1 LADPFSEIQ
10 PLIPRRMRVISR
22 KYFDNDAFRY
32 MNSRIVPINPKLS
45 HLSPVSPDLDWDR
58 VLSDWLAT
66 KRSPH
71 TQRVYRRDI
80 ENFLAD
86 LNLELGKFLTLDR
99 HKAFELVSRYKG
111 ELITKNLKSATINR
125 RLAAIKSL
133 VCFAYN
139 CGHCEFMLEA
149 VKSEKLSAYR
159 DTSGIDPEAFKRVL
173 GGIDRTSLKGI
184 RDYALMMLLWSNAL
198 RRSEVSKASIADF
211 DPVAKTLR
219 IFGKGRGNNSE
230 IVSLGTGTV
239 TAIMAWLSA
248 RGEHDPDKALFVSVN
263 AGYRDGRL
271 CTQAIYNIVSDRCQ
285 DAGIS
290 KVMSPH
296 RVRHSSITAALEA
309 TGGDVRRV
317 QKLSRHSSLNT
328 LLIYDDNRKNHQ
340 GEVTDLLDS
349 LV

>member
-1 LADPFSEIQ
+1 MNNNLV
-10 PLIPRRMRVISR
+10 LL
-22 KYFDNDAFRY
+22 
-32 MNSRIVPINPKLS
+32 NSRLS
-45 HLSPVSPDLDWDR
+45 HLTPVPPVTDWGR

-80 ENFLAD
+80 ENFLSD
-86 LNLELGKFLTLDR
+86 INLELGKFLSLDR
-99 HKAFELVSRYKG
+99 HGAYALVSRYKG
-111 ELITKNLKSATINR
+111 ELIKNNLKSATINR

-133 VCFAYN
+133 VSFSYN

-149 VKSEKLSAYR
+149 VKGEKLCSYR
-159 DTSGIDPEAFKRVL
+159 DTTGIDPETFKRVL
-173 GGIDRTSLKGI
+173 SAIDRTSLKGI

-198 RRSEVSKASIADF
+198 RRSEVSKANIGDF
-211 DPVAKTLR
+211 DQKSKTLR
-219 IFGKGRGNNSE
+219 IFGKGRGNNAE
-230 IVSLGTGTV
+230 TVSLGIGTV
-239 TAIMAWLSA
+239 TAIEAWLEA
-248 RGEHDPDKALFVSVN
+248 RGDVPPDKSLFVSVN
-263 AGYRDGRL
+263 IGYRDGRL
-271 CTQAIYNIVSDRCQ
+271 STQGIYNIVSDRCK
-285 DAGIS
+285 DAGIT
-290 KVMSPH
+290 KTMSPH

-340 GEVTDLLDS
+340 KEVSDLLDG

>member
-1 LADPFSEIQ
+1 MTSNLV
-10 PLIPRRMRVISR
+10 LL
-22 KYFDNDAFRY
+22 
-32 MNSRIVPINPKLS
+32 NSRLS
-45 HLSPVSPDLDWDR
+45 HLTPVPTVTDWGR

-80 ENFLAD
+80 ENFLSD
-86 LNLELGKFLTLDR
+86 INLELGKFLSLDR
-99 HKAFELVSRYKG
+99 HGAYALVSRYKG
-111 ELITKNLKSATINR
+111 ELIKNNLKSATINR

-133 VCFAYN
+133 VSFSYN
-139 CGHCEFMLEA
+139 CGHCDFMLES
-149 VKSEKLSAYR
+149 VKGEKLSAYR
-159 DTSGIDPEAFKRVL
+159 DTTGVDSETFKQVL
-173 GGIDRTSLKGI
+173 SAIDRGSLKGV

-198 RRSEVSKASIADF
+198 RRSEVSKANIGDF
-211 DPVAKTLR
+211 DQKSKTLR
-219 IFGKGRGNNSE
+219 IFGKGKGNNAE
-230 IVSLGTGTV
+230 TVSLGSGTV
-239 TAIMAWLSA
+239 MAIEAWLEA
-248 RGEHDPDKALFVSVN
+248 RGEHQPDKALFCSVN
-263 AGYRDGRL
+263 IGYRDGRL
-271 CTQAIYNIVSDRCQ
+271 CTQAIYDIVKSRCQ
-285 DAGIS
+285 AAGIS

-340 GEVTDLLDS
+340 GEVTDLLDG

>member
-1 LADPFSEIQ
+1 MS
-10 PLIPRRMRVISR
+10 
-22 KYFDNDAFRY
+22 DNVVLL
-32 MNSRIVPINPKLS
+32 NSKVS
-45 HLSPVSPDLDWDR
+45 HLSPVPPSTDWER
-58 VLSDWLAT
+58 VLTDWLAT

-71 TQRVYRRDI
+71 TQRVYQKDI

-86 LNLELGKFLTLDR
+86 LGTELGKFLTLDR

-111 ELITKNLKSATINR
+111 ELIQKGLKSATINR

-133 VCFAYN
+133 VSFSYN
-139 CGHCEFMLEA
+139 CGHSEFMLES
-149 VKSEKLSAYR
+149 VKGEKLCAYR
-159 DTSGIDPEAFKRVL
+159 DTTGVDSETFKRVL
-173 GGIDRTSLKGI
+173 EGIDRGSLKGI
-184 RDYALMMLLWSNAL
+184 RDYALLLLLWSNAL
-198 RRSEVSKASIADF
+198 RRSEVSKANIGDF
-211 DPVAKTLR
+211 DQKSKTLR

-263 AGYRDGRL
+263 AGYKDGRL

-285 DAGIS
+285 AAGIT

-296 RVRHSSITAALEA
+296 RIRHSSITAALEA

>member
-1 LADPFSEIQ
+1 
-10 PLIPRRMRVISR
+10 MRVISR

-219 IFGKGRGNNSE
+219 IFG
-230 IVSLGTGTV
+230 
-239 TAIMAWLSA
+239 
-248 RGEHDPDKALFVSVN
+248 
-263 AGYRDGRL
+263 GYRDGRL

-296 RVRHSSITAALEA
+296 RIRHSSITAALEA

-328 LLIYDDNRKNHQ
+328 LLIYDDNRKNLQ
-340 GEVTDLLDS
+340 GQITDLLDS

>member
-1 LADPFSEIQ
+1 MSDTLV
-10 PLIPRRMRVISR
+10 LL
-22 KYFDNDAFRY
+22 
-32 MNSRIVPINPKLS
+32 NSRLS
-45 HLSPVSPDLDWDR
+45 HLTPVSPSIDWKR
-58 VLSDWLAT
+58 VLTDWLAT

-71 TQRVYRRDI
+71 TRRVYQKDI
-80 ENFLAD
+80 DNFLSD
-86 LNLELGKFLTLDR
+86 IGTELGKFLTLDR
-99 HKAFELVSRYKG
+99 HGAYALVSRYKG
-111 ELITKNLKSATINR
+111 DLLQKGLKSATINR

-133 VCFAYN
+133 VCFSYN
-139 CGHCEFMLEA
+139 CGHCDFMLES
-149 VKSEKLSAYR
+149 VKSEKMSAYR
-159 DTSGIDPEAFKRVL
+159 DTSGVDCETFKRVL

-198 RRSEVSKASIADF
+198 RRSEVSRANIGDF
-211 DPVAKTLR
+211 DPTAKTLR
-219 IFGKGRGNNSE
+219 IYGKGRGNNSE

-239 TAIMAWLSA
+239 TAIEAWLEA
-248 RGEHDPDKALFVSVN
+248 RGEVTTDKALFVSVN
-263 AGYRDGRL
+263 LGYKDGRL
-271 CTQAIYNIVSDRCQ
+271 CTQSIYNIVSDRCQ
-285 DAGIS
+285 SAGIS
-290 KVMSPH
+290 KTMSPH

>member
-1 LADPFSEIQ
+1 MTNNLV
-10 PLIPRRMRVISR
+10 LL
-22 KYFDNDAFRY
+22 
-32 MNSRIVPINPKLS
+32 NSRLS
-45 HLSPVSPDLDWDR
+45 HLSPVSPSIDWER
-58 VLSDWLAT
+58 VLTDWLAT
-66 KRSPH
+66 KRSNH
-71 TQRVYRRDI
+71 TRRVYRRDI
-80 ENFLAD
+80 DNFLAD

-99 HKAFELVSRYKG
+99 HGAYALVSRYKG
-111 ELITKNLKSATINR
+111 ELIQKGLKSATINR

-133 VCFAYN
+133 VSFSYN
-139 CGHCEFMLEA
+139 CGHSDFMLEA

-159 DTSGIDPEAFKRVL
+159 DTSGVDCETFKRVL

-184 RDYALMMLLWSNAL
+184 RDYALLLLLWSNAL

-219 IFGKGRGNNSE
+219 IFGKGRGNQSE
-230 IVSLGTGTV
+230 IISLGSGTV
-239 TAIMAWLSA
+239 MAIESWLSA
-248 RGEHDPDKALFVSVN
+248 RGEVSTDKSLFVSVN
-263 AGYRDGRL
+263 IGYRDGRL
-271 CTQAIYNIVSDRCQ
+271 STQGIYNIVSDRCK
-285 DAGIS
+285 DAGIT
-290 KVMSPH
+290 KTMSPH

-340 GEVTDLLDS
+340 GEVTDILDG

>member
-1 LADPFSEIQ
+1 
-10 PLIPRRMRVISR
+10 
-22 KYFDNDAFRY
+22 
-32 MNSRIVPINPKLS
+32 MNSNLVLLNPRLS
-45 HLSPVSPDLDWDR
+45 HLSPVPPNTDWGR

-71 TQRVYRRDI
+71 TRRVYQKDI
-80 ENFLAD
+80 ANFLSD
-86 LNLELGKFLTLDR
+86 IGTELGKFLSLDR
-99 HKAFELVSRYKG
+99 HKAYALVSRYKG
-111 ELITKNLKSATINR
+111 ELIQKGLKSATINR

-133 VCFAYN
+133 VAFSYN
-139 CGHCEFMLEA
+139 CGHCDFMLEA
-149 VKSEKLSAYR
+149 VKGEKLSAYR
-159 DTSGIDPEAFKRVL
+159 DTSGVDSETFKRVL
-173 GGIDRTSLKGI
+173 EGIDRGSLKGL
-184 RDYALMMLLWSNAL
+184 RDYALLMLLWSNAL

-219 IFGKGRGNNSE
+219 IFGKGRGTQSE
-230 IVSLGTGTV
+230 IVSLGIGTV
-239 TAIMAWLSA
+239 TAIEAWLEA
-248 RGEHDPDKALFVSVN
+248 RGEHQPDKALFCSIN
-263 AGYRDGRL
+263 PGYRDGRL

-296 RVRHSSITAALEA
+296 RIRHSSITAALEA

-328 LLIYDDNRKNHQ
+328 LLIYDDNRKNLQ
-340 GEVTDLLDS
+340 GQITDLLDS